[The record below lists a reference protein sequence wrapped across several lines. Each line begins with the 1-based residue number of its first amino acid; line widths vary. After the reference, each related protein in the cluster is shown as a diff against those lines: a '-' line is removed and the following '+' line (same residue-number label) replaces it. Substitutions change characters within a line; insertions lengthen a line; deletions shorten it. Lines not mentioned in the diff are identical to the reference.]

1 MRINRFLATAT
12 GMSRRQADIAIEA
25 GRVFINGELTQL
37 GSPVEVADE
46 VKLDETVLV
55 LPTTQTIM
63 LNKSVGYVCSR
74 SQQGSAPTIY
84 ELLPSELHTLK
95 PVGRLDKDSSGLL
108 LLTNDG
114 KLAHRLAHPSHNK
127 WKVYEVTTT
136 PALQSQQ
143 IQALCGGVMLDD
155 GKSVIDVT
163 KHTRGYTMRLQEG
176 RNRQIR
182 RSVEAVGSTVKTL
195 HRTQIGELKL
205 GALPTGDWRQLGD
218 EELPQ

>member
-12 GMSRRQADIAIEA
+12 GMSRRQADIAIET
-25 GRVFINGELTQL
+25 GQVHINGDMAQL
-37 GSPVEVADE
+37 GDRVEVEDE
-46 VKLDETVLV
+46 VKLGETVLV

-127 WKVYEVTTT
+127 WKVYEVTTA
-136 PALQSQQ
+136 PALQPKQ
-143 IQALCGGVMLDD
+143 IQALREGVMLGD
-155 GKSVIDVT
+155 GSSVIDIT
-163 KHTRGYTMRLQEG
+163 EHTGGYTMRLQEG

-182 RSVEAVGSTVKTL
+182 RSVETVGSTVTTL
-195 HRTQIGELKL
+195 HRTQVGELKL
-205 GALPTGDWRQLGD
+205 GTLPGGDWRQLTD
-218 EELPQ
+218 EELPR

>member
-25 GRVFINGELTQL
+25 GQVRINDEPAQL
-37 GSPVEVADE
+37 GNAVGPEDE
-46 VKLDETVLV
+46 VKLDESVLV
-55 LPTTQTIM
+55 LPTNQTVM

-136 PALQSQQ
+136 PALQPKQ
-143 IQALCGGVMLDD
+143 IQALRSGVMLDD
-155 GKSVIDVT
+155 GLSVIDVT
-163 KHTRGYTMRLQEG
+163 EHTGGYTMRLQEG

-182 RSVEAVGSTVKTL
+182 RSVEAVGATVATL

-205 GALPTGDWRQLGD
+205 GALADGDWRQLAA
-218 EELPQ
+218 EELPR

>member
-12 GMSRRQADIAIEA
+12 GMSRRQADMAIEA
-25 GRVFINGELTQL
+25 GRVRINDEPAQL
-37 GSPVEVADE
+37 GNAVGSEDE
-46 VKLDETVLV
+46 VKLEETVLV
-55 LPTTQTIM
+55 LPTSQTVM

-84 ELLPSELHTLK
+84 ELLPSELHALK

-136 PALQSQQ
+136 PALQPKQ
-143 IQALCGGVMLDD
+143 IQALRSGVMLDD
-155 GKSVIDVT
+155 GSSVIDVT
-163 KHTRGYTMRLQEG
+163 EHTGGYTMRLQEG

-182 RSVEAVGSTVKTL
+182 RSVEAVGATVATL

-205 GALPTGDWRQLGD
+205 GALADGDWRELAA
-218 EELPQ
+218 EELPR